1 MATEREFSDQFGDW
15 KRTCY
20 CGEPRVESVGAEMTL
35 AGWVHS
41 RRDHGGVIF
50 VDLRD
55 RSGLCQIVFN
65 PAIDAA
71 AHEKAGQIRSEDVIA
86 VRGTLEKRSPETI
99 NPDLATG
106 QVELVCREL
115 RLLNASQVPPFPI
128 EDETDP
134 GPKTPVVEGHLI
146 TTQGSSEDE
155 TDLGPKPPVIKGRRV
170 TTENMRLKYRY
181 LDLRRP
187 QSLAPILLRYRMTKL
202 IRDYLDGLGFI
213 DVETPVLT
221 KSTPEGARDYL
232 VPSRIYRGKFYA
244 LPQSP
249 QLFKQIL
256 MVGGLD
262 RYFQIVKCFRDED
275 LRADRQPEFTQL
287 DMEMSFVQPSDV
299 MQVVEGMICLLF
311 KELKSIELKWPFT
324 RLSYQ
329 EATNRFGSDKPD
341 MRFGLEIRDFTEAVR
356 NCQARVFTT
365 AIQKGGVV
373 KGIRIPKGGELSR
386 KDLDDMT
393 PFVATFG
400 AKGIAW
406 IKITGEG
413 WQSPIA
419 KFLSNTEQKEIERIA
434 EAQIGD
440 VVLFSADTPKIVHD
454 ALGNLRL
461 FLGEKLGLIPENE
474 YALVWVV
481 DFPLVEFDAAE
492 KRYVA
497 LHHPFTAPLDE
508 DLSLLESDPAKTR
521 SKAYDLA
528 LNGIEIGGGS
538 IRIHR
543 IELQKKVLA
552 LMGIGPKEAEA
563 KFGFFLEAL
572 SYGAPPHGGI
582 AFGIDRMAM
591 LLSGAK
597 SLRDVIAFPKSQ
609 RAVCM
614 LTDAPSAV
622 ESRQLRELG
631 IRLTGAEK
639 NGD

>member
-1 MATEREFSDQFGDW
+1 MATERVFNDQWGDW
-15 KRTCY
+15 KRSCY
-20 CGEPRVESVGAEMTL
+20 CGEPRAAAVGKEMTL
-35 AGWVHS
+35 VGWVHS

-55 RSGLCQIVFN
+55 RSGICQIVFRPEVD
-65 PAIDAA
+65 PAG
-71 AHEKAGQIRSEDVIA
+71 HEKAKQIRSEDVIA
-86 VRGTLEKRSPETI
+86 VRGTLAKRSPETI
-99 NPDLATG
+99 NEDLATG
-106 QVELVCREL
+106 EVELVCHEL
-115 RLLNASQVPPFPI
+115 RLLNASAVPPFII
-128 EDETDP
+128 EDETDA
-134 GPKTPVVEGHLI
+134 
-146 TTQGSSEDE
+146 SEN
-155 TDLGPKPPVIKGRRV
+155 T
-170 TTENMRLKYRY
+170 RLKYRY

-187 QSLAPILLRYRMTKL
+187 QSLSHLMLRYRMTKL

-232 VPSRIYRGKFYA
+232 VPSRIYHGKFYA

-287 DMEMSFVQPSDV
+287 DMEMSFVQREDV
-299 MQVVEGMICLLF
+299 MEVVEGMISLLF
-311 KELKSIELKWPFT
+311 KELKGIELKRPFT
-324 RLSYQ
+324 SLTYE
-329 EATNRFGSDKPD
+329 EAMNRFGSDKPD
-341 MRFGLEIRDFTEAVR
+341 MRFGLELRDFTDALR
-356 NCQARVFTT
+356 QCQARVFAA
-365 AIQKGGVV
+365 AIQNGGVV

-393 PFVATFG
+393 PYVATFG

-406 IKITGEG
+406 TKITAEG

-419 KFLSNTEQKEIERIA
+419 KFLSPAEQKAVEQIA
-434 EAQIGD
+434 GAEIGD
-440 VVLFSADTPKIVHD
+440 VVLFSADSAKIVHD

-461 FLGEKLGLIPENE
+461 YLGEKLALIPAKE

-481 DFPLVEFDAAE
+481 DFPLMAFDAEE

-508 DLSLLESDPAKTR
+508 DLRLLESEPAKSR

-538 IRIHR
+538 IRIHHV
-543 IELQKKVLA
+543 ELQKKILG
-552 LMGIGPKEAEA
+552 LMGIGAEEAEA

-572 SYGAPPHGGI
+572 SFGAPPHGGI
-582 AFGIDRMAM
+582 AFGIDRLAM

-614 LTDAPSAV
+614 LTDAPSSV
-622 ESRQLRELG
+622 ETRQLRELG
-631 IRLTGAEK
+631 IRVTGVEK
-639 NGD
+639 

>member
-1 MATEREFSDQFGDW
+1 MVTERVFTDQLGEW
-15 KRTCY
+15 KRSCF
-20 CGEPRVESVGAEMTL
+20 CGEPRATEVGKELTL
-35 AGWVHS
+35 FGWVRT

-55 RSGLCQIVFN
+55 RSGLCQVVFN
-65 PAIDAA
+65 PEVDAA
-71 AHEKAGQIRSEDVIA
+71 AHEKAKQIRSEDVIA
-86 VRGTLEKRSPETI
+86 VRGTLSKRSPETI

-106 QVELVCREL
+106 EVELTGKEL
-115 RLLNASQVPPFPI
+115 RLLNASQVPPFTV
-128 EDETDP
+128 EDET
-134 GPKTPVVEGHLI
+134 EAN
-146 TTQGSSEDE
+146 
-155 TDLGPKPPVIKGRRV
+155 
-170 TTENMRLKYRY
+170 ENTRLKYRY

-187 QSLAPILLRYRMTKL
+187 QSLRPLVLRYRMTKL

-232 VPSRIYRGKFYA
+232 VPSRIYPGKFYA

-287 DMEMSFVQPSDV
+287 DMEMSFVQPEDV
-299 MQVVEGMICLLF
+299 MEVVEGMIGLLF
-311 KELKSIELKWPFT
+311 KELKGIELQRPFAKLT
-324 RLSYQ
+324 YEEALS
-329 EATNRFGSDKPD
+329 RFGSDKPD
-341 MRFGLEIRDFTEAVR
+341 LRFGLELSDFTGALR
-356 NCQARVFTT
+356 NCQARVFSS

-373 KGIRIPKGGELSR
+373 KGIRVPNGGELSR
-386 KDLDDMT
+386 KDLDDLT

-406 IKITGEG
+406 TRLTDEG

-419 KFLSNTEQKEIERIA
+419 KFLSQPEQKEIERIA
-434 EAQIGD
+434 GAQIGD
-440 VVLFSADTPKIVHD
+440 VILFSADTTKIVHD

-461 FLGEKLGLIPENE
+461 HLGEKLALIPENE
-474 YALVWVV
+474 YALVWIIN
-481 DFPLVEFDAAE
+481 FPLMEFDVQE

-508 DLSLLESDPAKTR
+508 DLPMLDTEPVRVR

-528 LNGIEIGGGS
+528 MNGIEVGGGS
-538 IRIHR
+538 IRIHQV
-543 IELQKKVLA
+543 ELQKKILG
-552 LMGIGPKEAEA
+552 LMGISPEEAEA
-563 KFGFFLEAL
+563 KFGFFLDAL
-572 SYGAPPHGGI
+572 SFGAPPHGGI
-582 AFGIDRMAM
+582 AFGIDRLAM

-622 ESRQLRELG
+622 DPKQLRELG
-631 IRLTGAEK
+631 IKTNVTE
-639 NGD
+639 

>member
-1 MATEREFSDQFGDW
+1 
-15 KRTCY
+15 
-20 CGEPRVESVGAEMTL
+20 
-35 AGWVHS
+35 
-41 RRDHGGVIF
+41 
-50 VDLRD
+50 
-55 RSGLCQIVFN
+55 
-65 PAIDAA
+65 
-71 AHEKAGQIRSEDVIA
+71 
-86 VRGTLEKRSPETI
+86 
-99 NPDLATG
+99 
-106 QVELVCREL
+106 
-115 RLLNASQVPPFPI
+115 
-128 EDETDP
+128 
-134 GPKTPVVEGHLI
+134 
-146 TTQGSSEDE
+146 
-155 TDLGPKPPVIKGRRV
+155 
-170 TTENMRLKYRY
+170 
-181 LDLRRP
+181 
-187 QSLAPILLRYRMTKL
+187 MTKL

-232 VPSRIYRGKFYA
+232 VPSRIYHGKFYA

-287 DMEMSFVQPSDV
+287 DMEMSFVQPGDV

-311 KELKSIELKWPFT
+311 KELMGIELNWPFVKLT
-324 RLSYQ
+324 HQ
-329 EATNRFGSDKPD
+329 EAINRFGSDKPD
-341 MRFGLEIRDFTEAVR
+341 MRFGLEIRDFTEALR
-356 NCQARVFTT
+356 NCKAKVFST
-365 AIQKGGVV
+365 AVEKGGVV
-373 KGIRIPKGGELSR
+373 KGIRIAKGGELSR

-406 IKITGEG
+406 TRIADEG

-419 KFLSNTEQKEIERIA
+419 KFLSETEQKEVEKIA
-434 EAQIGD
+434 EAQVGD
-440 VVLFSADTPKIVHD
+440 VILFSADTTKIVHD

-461 FLGEKLGLIPENE
+461 YLGEKLNLISEKE

-481 DFPLVEFDAAE
+481 DFPLMEFDPAE

-508 DLSLLESDPAKTR
+508 DLPLLDGDPSKSR

-538 IRIHR
+538 IRIHQV
-543 IELQKKVLA
+543 ELQKKILS
-552 LMGIGPKEAEA
+552 LMGIGAEEAEA

-614 LTDAPSAV
+614 LTDAPSSV
-622 ESRQLRELG
+622 EPRQLRELG
-631 IRLTGAEK
+631 IRVTGADK
-639 NGD
+639 SSQ

>member
-1 MATEREFSDQFGDW
+1 MATERIFPDQLGDW
-15 KRTCY
+15 KRSCY
-20 CGEPRVESVGAEMTL
+20 CGEPRANAVGNELTL
-35 AGWVHS
+35 FGWVRS

-55 RSGLCQIVFN
+55 RSGICQIVFN
-65 PAIDAA
+65 PEVDAA
-71 AHEKAGQIRSEDVIA
+71 AHEKAKQLRSEDVIA
-86 VRGTLEKRSPETI
+86 VRGNLFKRSPETI

-106 QVELVCREL
+106 EVELMGKEL
-115 RLLNASQVPPFPI
+115 RLLNAAQVPPFTI
-128 EDETDP
+128 EDET
-134 GPKTPVVEGHLI
+134 EAN
-146 TTQGSSEDE
+146 
-155 TDLGPKPPVIKGRRV
+155 
-170 TTENMRLKYRY
+170 ENTRLKYRY

-187 QSLAPILLRYRMTKL
+187 QSLAPLVLRYRMTKL

-213 DVETPVLT
+213 EVETPVLT

-232 VPSRIYRGKFYA
+232 VPSRIYPGKFYA

-287 DMEMSFVQPSDV
+287 DLEMSFVQPEDV
-299 MQVVEGMICLLF
+299 MQVIEGMICILF
-311 KELKSIELKWPFT
+311 KELKGIELKRPFAKLT
-324 RLSYQ
+324 YE
-329 EATNRFGSDKPD
+329 EAMNRFGSDKPD
-341 MRFGLEIRDFTEAVR
+341 MRFGLELKDFTDALR
-356 NCQARVFTT
+356 NCQAKVFAT

-373 KGIRIPKGGELSR
+373 KGIRVPKGGELSR
-386 KDLDDMT
+386 KDLDDLT

-406 IKITGEG
+406 TKLTDEG

-419 KFLSNTEQKEIERIA
+419 KFLSETEQKEIESIA
-434 EAQIGD
+434 GAEVGD
-440 VVLFSADTPKIVHD
+440 AILFSADIAKIVYD

-461 FLGEKLGLIPENE
+461 YLAEKLGLIPENE

-481 DFPLVEFDAAE
+481 DFPLMEFDAEE

-497 LHHPFTAPLDE
+497 LHHPFTAPYDE
-508 DLSLLESDPAKTR
+508 DLPLLDTEPVKAR

-528 LNGIEIGGGS
+528 VNGIEAGGGS
-538 IRIHR
+538 IRIHQV
-543 IELQKKVLA
+543 ELQKKILG
-552 LMGIGPKEAEA
+552 LMGVSAEEAEA

-572 SYGAPPHGGI
+572 SFGAPPHGGI
-582 AFGIDRMAM
+582 AFGIDRLAM
-591 LLSGAK
+591 ILSGAK

-614 LTDAPSAV
+614 LTDAPSTV
-622 ESRQLRELG
+622 DPKQLRELG
-631 IRLTGAEK
+631 IKPT
-639 NGD
+639 

>member
-1 MATEREFSDQFGDW
+1 MATERVFNDPLGDW
-15 KRTCY
+15 KRSSY
-20 CGEPRVESVGAEMTL
+20 CGETRAASVGQNMIL

-55 RSGLCQIVFN
+55 RSGICQVVFR
-65 PAIDAA
+65 PEVDPVS
-71 AHEKAGQIRSEDVIA
+71 HEKAKQIRSEDVIA
-86 VRGTLEKRSPETI
+86 VKGTLAKRSPETI

-106 QVELVCREL
+106 EVELVCQDL
-115 RLLNASQVPPFPI
+115 RLLNASAVPPFLI
-128 EDETDP
+128 EDETDAN
-134 GPKTPVVEGHLI
+134 
-146 TTQGSSEDE
+146 
-155 TDLGPKPPVIKGRRV
+155 
-170 TTENMRLKYRY
+170 ENTRLKYRY

-187 QSLAPILLRYRMTKL
+187 QSLNPLLLRYRMTKL
-202 IRDYLDGLGFI
+202 IRDYLDGQGFI

-232 VPSRIYRGKFYA
+232 VPSRIYPGKFYA

-287 DMEMSFVQPSDV
+287 DMEMSFVQPEDV
-299 MQVVEGMICLLF
+299 MLVVEGMISLLF
-311 KELKSIELKWPFT
+311 KELKGIELQRPFA
-324 RLSYQ
+324 RLTY
-329 EATNRFGSDKPD
+329 EDAINRFGSDKPD
-341 MRFGLEIRDFTEAVR
+341 LRFGLEIKNFTEALR
-356 NCQARVFTT
+356 NCQAKVFTG

-373 KGIRIPKGGELSR
+373 KGICIPKGGEMSR

-406 IKITGEG
+406 TKITADG
-413 WQSPIA
+413 WQSPMA
-419 KFLSNTEQKEIERIA
+419 KFLSEAEQKEVERLA

-440 VVLFSADTPKIVHD
+440 VIVFSADTAKIVHD
-454 ALGNLRL
+454 ALANLRL
-461 FLGEKLGLIPENE
+461 YLGDKLNLIPERE
-474 YALVWVV
+474 FALVWVV
-481 DFPLVEFDAAE
+481 DFPLMEFDPEE

-497 LHHPFTAPLDE
+497 LHHPFTSPLDE
-508 DLSLLESDPAKTR
+508 DLLLLDSEPAKAR

-538 IRIHR
+538 IRIHQV
-543 IELQKKVLA
+543 ELQKKILA
-552 LMGIGPKEAEA
+552 LMGFGAEEADA

-572 SYGAPPHGGI
+572 SFGAPPHGGI
-582 AFGIDRMAM
+582 AFGIDRLAM

-614 LTDAPSAV
+614 LTDAPSPV
-622 ESRQLRELG
+622 DPRQ
-631 IRLTGAEK
+631 
-639 NGD
+639 

>member
-1 MATEREFSDQFGDW
+1 MIL
-15 KRTCY
+15 
-20 CGEPRVESVGAEMTL
+20 V
-35 AGWVHS
+35 GWVQT
-41 RRDHGGVIF
+41 RRDHGGLIF

-55 RSGLCQIVFN
+55 RTGLAQIVFN
-65 PAIDAA
+65 PDLDAA
-71 AHEKAGQIRSEDVIA
+71 AHEKAKQLRSEDVIA
-86 VRGTLEKRSPETI
+86 VRGVLAKRPPETL

-106 QVELVCREL
+106 EVELRGKEL
-115 RLLNASQVPPFPI
+115 RLLNASQVPPFTVQ
-128 EDETDP
+128 DET
-134 GPKTPVVEGHLI
+134 EAN
-146 TTQGSSEDE
+146 
-155 TDLGPKPPVIKGRRV
+155 
-170 TTENMRLKYRY
+170 ENTRLKYRY

-187 QSLAPILLRYRMTKL
+187 ESLRHLLLRYRMTKL
-202 IRDYLDGLGFI
+202 IRDYLDSLGFI

-249 QLFKQIL
+249 QLFKQVL

-287 DMEMSFVQPSDV
+287 DMEMSFIQREDV
-299 MQVVEGMICLLF
+299 IQVVEGMMSLLF
-311 KELKSIELKWPFT
+311 RELKGIELKSPFP
-324 RLSYQ
+324 RLTWE
-329 EATNRFGSDKPD
+329 EAMNRYGSDKPD
-341 MRFGLEIRDFTEAVR
+341 IRFGLELSDFTDALR
-356 NCQARVFTT
+356 DSQAKVFSS

-373 KGIRIPKGGELSR
+373 KGIRVPKGGELSR
-386 KDLDDMT
+386 KDLDDLT

-406 IKITGEG
+406 TRLTEEG

-419 KFLSNTEQKEIERIA
+419 KFLSESEQKEIEKIA
-434 EAQIGD
+434 SAEVGD
-440 VVLFSADTPKIVHD
+440 IILFSADTSKIVHD

-461 FLGEKLGLIPENE
+461 HLGQKLGLIPENE
-474 YALVWVV
+474 YALVWVL
-481 DFPLVEFDAAE
+481 DFPLMEFDPAE
-492 KRYVA
+492 KRFVA

-508 DLSLLESDPAKTR
+508 DLPMLDTEPAKAR

-528 LNGIEIGGGS
+528 LNGVEIGGGS
-538 IRIHR
+538 IRIHQV
-543 IELQKKVLA
+543 ELQKKILG
-552 LMGIGPKEAEA
+552 LMGIGPEEADA

-572 SYGAPPHGGI
+572 SFGAPPHGGI
-582 AFGIDRMAM
+582 AFGIDRLAM

-622 ESRQLRELG
+622 DPRQLRELG
-631 IRLTGAEK
+631 IRTTLTE
-639 NGD
+639 

>member
-1 MATEREFSDQFGDW
+1 MGTERVFSDQLGDW
-15 KRTCY
+15 QRTSY
-20 CGEPRVESVGAEMTL
+20 CGEPRASSVGSDMTL

-55 RSGLCQIVFN
+55 RSGICQVVFRPEVD
-65 PAIDAA
+65 PAS
-71 AHEKAGQIRSEDVIA
+71 HERAKQLRAEDVIA
-86 VRGTLEKRSPETI
+86 VRGTLAKRSPETV
-99 NPDLATG
+99 NPELATG
-106 QVELVCREL
+106 EVELVSQEL
-115 RLLNASQVPPFPI
+115 RLLNASAVPPFPI
-128 EDETDP
+128 EDETDAN
-134 GPKTPVVEGHLI
+134 
-146 TTQGSSEDE
+146 
-155 TDLGPKPPVIKGRRV
+155 
-170 TTENMRLKYRY
+170 ENTRLKYRY

-187 QSLAPILLRYRMTKL
+187 QSLGHLLLRYRMTKL
-202 IRDYLDGLGFI
+202 IRDYLDGRGFI
-213 DVETPVLT
+213 EVETPVLT

-232 VPSRIYRGKFYA
+232 VPSRIYHGKFYA

-287 DMEMSFVQPSDV
+287 DMELSFVQPEDV
-299 MQVVEGMICLLF
+299 MRVVEGMIALLF
-311 KELKSIELKWPFT
+311 EELKGLDLKRPFQ
-324 RLSYQ
+324 RLTYE
-329 EATNRFGSDKPD
+329 EAMNRFGSDKPD
-341 MRFGLEIRDFTEAVR
+341 MRFGLEIRDLTPVLRSSQFK
-356 NCQARVFTT
+356 VFAG

-373 KGIRIPKGGELSR
+373 KGIRVPQGGEMSR

-393 PFVATFG
+393 PFAATFG

-406 IKITGEG
+406 TKITAEG

-419 KFLSNTEQKEIERIA
+419 KFLSAEEQKAIEQIA
-434 EAQIGD
+434 EGRVGD
-440 VVLFSADTPKIVHD
+440 VILFSADTAKTVHD

-461 FLGEKLGLIPENE
+461 HLGEKLGLIPENS
-474 YALVWVV
+474 YAPVWVV
-481 DFPLVEFDAAE
+481 EFPLMEFDPQE

-508 DLSLLESDPAKTR
+508 DLPLLESEPVKAR

-528 LNGIEIGGGS
+528 LNGMEIGGGS
-538 IRIHR
+538 IRIHQV
-543 IELQKKVLA
+543 ELQKKILG
-552 LMGIGPKEAEA
+552 LMGIGAEEAQA
-563 KFGFFLEAL
+563 KFGFLLEAL
-572 SYGAPPHGGI
+572 SFGAPPHGGI
-582 AFGIDRMAM
+582 AFGIDRLAM

-614 LTDAPSAV
+614 LTDAPSTV
-622 ESRQLRELG
+622 DSRQLRELG
-631 IRLTGAEK
+631 IRTSVSER
-639 NGD
+639 

>member
-1 MATEREFSDQFGDW
+1 MATERIFADSLGDW
-15 KRTCY
+15 KRSCY
-20 CGEPRVESVGAEMTL
+20 CSEPRAESVGNELTL
-35 AGWVHS
+35 FGWVRT

-55 RSGLCQIVFN
+55 RSGICQIVFN
-65 PAIDAA
+65 PEVDAA
-71 AHEKAGQIRSEDVIA
+71 AHEKAKQLRSEDVIA
-86 VRGTLEKRSPETI
+86 VRGVLSKRSPETI

-106 QVELVCREL
+106 DVELTGKEL
-115 RLLNASQVPPFPI
+115 RLLNASQVPPFTVD
-128 EDETDP
+128 DET
-134 GPKTPVVEGHLI
+134 EAN
-146 TTQGSSEDE
+146 
-155 TDLGPKPPVIKGRRV
+155 
-170 TTENMRLKYRY
+170 ENTRLKYRY

-187 QSLAPILLRYRMTKL
+187 QSLAPLVLRYRMTKL
-202 IRDYLDGLGFI
+202 IRDYLDSLGFV

-232 VPSRIYRGKFYA
+232 VPSRIYPGKFYA

-287 DMEMSFVQPSDV
+287 DLEMSFVEPEDV
-299 MQVVEGMICLLF
+299 MEVIEGMICLLF
-311 KELKSIELKWPFT
+311 KELKGIELQRPFAKLT
-324 RLSYQ
+324 YE
-329 EATNRFGSDKPD
+329 EAMNRFGSDKPD
-341 MRFGLEIRDFTEAVR
+341 MRFGLELKDFTDVLRA
-356 NCQARVFTT
+356 CQMKVFSA

-373 KGIRIPKGGELSR
+373 KGLRVSKGEALSR

-393 PFVATFG
+393 PFAATFG

-406 IKITGEG
+406 TRVTDGG

-419 KFLSNTEQKEIERIA
+419 KFLSDTERKEIERIA
-434 EAQIGD
+434 GAENGD
-440 VVLFSADTPKIVHD
+440 VILFSADSARIVHD
-454 ALGNLRL
+454 ALGSLRL
-461 FLGEKLGLIPENE
+461 HLGEKLGLIPENE
-474 YALVWVV
+474 YALVWVYH
-481 DFPLVEFDAAE
+481 FPLMDFDPDE
-492 KRYVA
+492 KRFVA
-497 LHHPFTAPLDE
+497 LHHPFTAPVEE
-508 DLSLLESDPAKTR
+508 DLALLESAPVQVR

-528 LNGIEIGGGS
+528 VNGVEAGGGS
-538 IRIHR
+538 VRIHQV
-543 IELQKKVLA
+543 ELQRKILG
-552 LMGIGPKEAEA
+552 LMGIGPEEAAA

-572 SYGAPPHGGI
+572 SFGAPPHGGI
-582 AFGIDRMAM
+582 AFGIDRLAM

-622 ESRQLRELG
+622 DPKQLRELG
-631 IRLTGAEK
+631 IKTIGNEGA
-639 NGD
+639 G

>member
-1 MATEREFSDQFGDW
+1 MATERVFSDQWGDW
-15 KRTCY
+15 KRSCY
-20 CGEPRVESVGAEMTL
+20 CGEPRAAAVGKEMTL
-35 AGWVHS
+35 VGWVHS

-55 RSGLCQIVFN
+55 RSGICQIVFRPEVD
-65 PAIDAA
+65 PAG
-71 AHEKAGQIRSEDVIA
+71 HEKAKQIRSEDVIA
-86 VRGTLEKRSPETI
+86 VRGTLAKRSAETI
-99 NPDLATG
+99 NEDLATG
-106 QVELVCREL
+106 EVELVCHEL
-115 RLLNASQVPPFPI
+115 RLLNASAVPPFII
-128 EDETDP
+128 EDETDA
-134 GPKTPVVEGHLI
+134 
-146 TTQGSSEDE
+146 SEN
-155 TDLGPKPPVIKGRRV
+155 T
-170 TTENMRLKYRY
+170 RLKYRY

-187 QSLAPILLRYRMTKL
+187 QSLSHLMLRYRMTKL

-232 VPSRIYRGKFYA
+232 VPSRIYHGKFYA

-287 DMEMSFVQPSDV
+287 DMEMSFVQREDV
-299 MQVVEGMICLLF
+299 MQVVEGMISLLF
-311 KELKSIELKWPFT
+311 KELKGIELKRPFT
-324 RLSYQ
+324 SLTYE
-329 EATNRFGSDKPD
+329 EAMNRFGSDKPD
-341 MRFGLEIRDFTEAVR
+341 MRFGLELRDFTDALR
-356 NCQARVFTT
+356 QCQARVFAA
-365 AIQKGGVV
+365 AIQNGGVV

-393 PFVATFG
+393 PYVATFG

-406 IKITGEG
+406 TKITAEG

-419 KFLSNTEQKEIERIA
+419 KFLSAAEQKAVEQIA
-434 EAQIGD
+434 GAEIGD
-440 VVLFSADTPKIVHD
+440 VVLFSADSAKIVHD

-461 FLGEKLGLIPENE
+461 YLGEKLGLIPAKE

-481 DFPLVEFDAAE
+481 DFPLMAFDAEE

-508 DLSLLESDPAKTR
+508 DLPLLESEPAKSR

-538 IRIHR
+538 IRIHHV
-543 IELQKKVLA
+543 ELQKKILG
-552 LMGIGPKEAEA
+552 LMGIGAEEAEA

-572 SYGAPPHGGI
+572 SFGAPPHGGI
-582 AFGIDRMAM
+582 AFGIDRLAM

-614 LTDAPSAV
+614 LTDAPSSV
-622 ESRQLRELG
+622 EIRQLRELG
-631 IRLTGAEK
+631 IRVTGVEK
-639 NGD
+639 

>member
-1 MATEREFSDQFGDW
+1 MTTERIFADPLGDW
-15 KRTCY
+15 KRSCY
-20 CGEPRVESVGAEMTL
+20 CGEPRANAVGKELTL
-35 AGWVHS
+35 FGWVRT

-55 RSGLCQIVFN
+55 RSGICQIVFN
-65 PAIDAA
+65 PEGDAT
-71 AHEKAGQIRSEDVIA
+71 AHEKAKQLRSEDVIA
-86 VRGTLEKRSPETI
+86 VRGTLARRSPETI

-106 QVELVCREL
+106 EVELMGKEL
-115 RLLNASQVPPFPI
+115 RLLNASQVPPFVI
-128 EDETDP
+128 EDET
-134 GPKTPVVEGHLI
+134 EAN
-146 TTQGSSEDE
+146 
-155 TDLGPKPPVIKGRRV
+155 
-170 TTENMRLKYRY
+170 ENTRLKYRY

-187 QSLAPILLRYRMTKL
+187 QSAAHLVLRYRMTKL

-232 VPSRIYRGKFYA
+232 VPSRIYPGKFYA

-256 MVGGLD
+256 MVAGLD

-287 DMEMSFVQPSDV
+287 DLEMSFVQPEAV
-299 MQVVEGMICLLF
+299 MQVIEGMMVPLF
-311 KELKSIELKWPFT
+311 KELKGIEIKRPFAKLT
-324 RLSYQ
+324 YEDAL
-329 EATNRFGSDKPD
+329 NRFGTDKPD
-341 MRFGLEIRDFTEAVR
+341 MRFGLELKDFTAALR
-356 NCQARVFTT
+356 HCQARVFAT

-373 KGIRIPKGGELSR
+373 KGIRVPKGGELSR

-406 IKITGEG
+406 TKITDEG

-419 KFLSNTEQKEIERIA
+419 KFLSEEEQKQIETIA
-434 EAQIGD
+434 GAEVGD
-440 VVLFSADTPKIVHD
+440 VILFSADSAKIVHD
-454 ALGNLRL
+454 ALANLRL
-461 FLGEKLGLIPENE
+461 YLGEKLHLIPEND

-481 DFPLVEFDAAE
+481 DFPLMDFDPEE

-497 LHHPFTAPLDE
+497 LHHPFTAPHDDDLPLLDTE
-508 DLSLLESDPAKTR
+508 PAKAR

-528 LNGIEIGGGS
+528 INGIEAGGGS
-538 IRIHR
+538 IRIHQL
-543 IELQKKVLA
+543 ELQKKILA
-552 LMGIGPKEAEA
+552 LMGVGATEAEA
-563 KFGFFLEAL
+563 KFGFFLDAL
-572 SYGAPPHGGI
+572 SFGAPPHGGI
-582 AFGIDRMAM
+582 AFGIDRLAM
-591 LLSGAK
+591 LFSGAK

-614 LTDAPSAV
+614 LTDAPSTVDA
-622 ESRQLRELG
+622 RQLRELG
-631 IRLTGAEK
+631 IRNTG
-639 NGD
+639 

>member
-1 MATEREFSDQFGDW
+1 MAERVFNDQLGDW
-15 KRTCY
+15 KRSCY
-20 CGEPRVESVGAEMTL
+20 CAEPRIELVGKEMTL
-35 AGWVHS
+35 VGWVHS
-41 RRDHGGVIF
+41 RRDHGGLIF

-55 RSGLCQIVFN
+55 RTGICQVVFR
-65 PAIDAA
+65 PEVDPTG
-71 AHEKAGQIRSEDVIA
+71 HEKAKQIRSEDVIA
-86 VRGTLEKRSPETI
+86 VRGALAKRSSETI
-99 NPDLATG
+99 NAELTTG
-106 QVELVCREL
+106 EVELVCSEL

-128 EDETDP
+128 EDETDAN
-134 GPKTPVVEGHLI
+134 
-146 TTQGSSEDE
+146 
-155 TDLGPKPPVIKGRRV
+155 
-170 TTENMRLKYRY
+170 ENTRLKYRY

-187 QSLAPILLRYRMTKL
+187 QALRPILLRHRMTKL

-232 VPSRIYRGKFYA
+232 VPSRIYHGKFYA

-287 DMEMSFVQPSDV
+287 DMEMSFVQPDDV

-311 KELKSIELKWPFT
+311 KELKGIELKWPFT
-324 RLSYQ
+324 KLSYH
-329 EATNRFGSDKPD
+329 EAMNRFGSDKPD
-341 MRFGLEIRDFTEAVR
+341 MRFGLEIRDFTDALR
-356 NCQARVFTT
+356 DCQAKVFTA

-373 KGIRIPKGGELSR
+373 KGIRLPKGAEMSR

-393 PFVATFG
+393 PFVSTFG

-406 IKITGEG
+406 TKITDEG

-419 KFLSNTEQKEIERIA
+419 KFLSPAEQKEIEKIA
-434 EAQIGD
+434 EAQVGD
-440 VVLFSADTPKIVHD
+440 VILFSADSAKVVHD

-461 FLGEKLGLIPENE
+461 HLGEKLGLIPENE
-474 YALVWVV
+474 FALVWIV
-481 DFPLVEFDAAE
+481 DFPLMEFDAAE

-508 DLSLLESDPAKTR
+508 DLALLDSEPATMR

-528 LNGIEIGGGS
+528 LNGVEIGGGS
-538 IRIHR
+538 IRIHQV
-543 IELQKKVLA
+543 ELQKKILG
-552 LMGIGPKEAEA
+552 LMGIGPEEAEA

-572 SYGAPPHGGI
+572 SFGAPPHGGI

-622 ESRQLRELG
+622 EARQLRELG
-631 IRLTGAEK
+631 IRVSGAGK
-639 NGD
+639 

>member
-1 MATEREFSDQFGDW
+1 MAERVFNDPLGEW
-15 KRTCY
+15 KRSCY
-20 CGEPRVESVGAEMTL
+20 CGEPRAQRVGEEMTL

-50 VDLRD
+50 IDLRD
-55 RSGLCQIVFN
+55 RTGLCQVVFR
-65 PAIDAA
+65 PEVAPS
-71 AHEKAGQIRSEDVIA
+71 AHEKAKQIRSEDVIA
-86 VRGTLEKRSPETI
+86 VRGVLEKRSPETI
-99 NPDLATG
+99 NPELATG
-106 QVELVCREL
+106 EVELVCREL
-115 RLLNASQVPPFPI
+115 RLLNASAVPPFPI
-128 EDETDP
+128 EDDTDAA
-134 GPKTPVVEGHLI
+134 
-146 TTQGSSEDE
+146 
-155 TDLGPKPPVIKGRRV
+155 
-170 TTENMRLKYRY
+170 ENTRLKYRY

-187 QSLAPILLRYRMTKL
+187 QSLSPLLLRYRMTKL

-232 VPSRIYRGKFYA
+232 VPSRIYHGKFYA

-287 DMEMSFVQPSDV
+287 DMEMSFVQPVDV
-299 MQVVEGMICLLF
+299 IQVVEGMMVLLF
-311 KELKSIELKWPFT
+311 KELKGVELKRPFKKLT
-324 RLSYQ
+324 YA
-329 EATNRFGSDKPD
+329 EAINRFGSDKPD
-341 MRFGLEIRDFTEAVR
+341 MRFGLEIKDFTDALR
-356 NCQARVFTT
+356 NSQARVFAS
-365 AIQKGGVV
+365 AIKAGGVV
-373 KGIRIPKGGELSR
+373 KGIRIPKGAELSR

-393 PFVATFG
+393 PYVATFG

-406 IKITGEG
+406 TKLTEEG

-419 KFLSNTEQKEIERIA
+419 KFLSDTEQKDIERSAGA
-434 EAQIGD
+434 EIGD
-440 VVLFSADTPKIVHD
+440 VVLFSADQAKVVHD

-461 FLGEKLGLIPENE
+461 HLGEKLGLIPQSE

-481 DFPLVEFDAAE
+481 DFPLMEFDAEE

-508 DLSLLESDPAKTR
+508 DLSLLESEPAKSR

-538 IRIHR
+538 IRIHHV
-543 IELQKKVLA
+543 ELQKKILA
-552 LMGIGPKEAEA
+552 LMGIGAEEAQA
-563 KFGFFLEAL
+563 KFGFLLEAL

-591 LLSGAK
+591 LLSGAN

-614 LTDAPSAV
+614 LTDAPSTV

-631 IRLTGAEK
+631 IRLSGGEK
-639 NGD
+639 

>member
-1 MATEREFSDQFGDW
+1 MAVERVFSDPLGEW
-15 KRTCY
+15 KRSCY
-20 CGEPRVESVGAEMTL
+20 CGAPRAEAVGQELIL
-35 AGWVHS
+35 AGWVQS
-41 RRDHGGVIF
+41 RRDHGGLIF
-50 VDLRD
+50 VDVRD
-55 RSGLCQIVFN
+55 RSGITQVVFN
-65 PAIDAA
+65 PEVDAA
-71 AHEKAGQIRSEDVIA
+71 AHEKAKQLRSEDVIA
-86 VRGTLEKRSPETI
+86 VRGTLAKRPLETL

-106 QVELVCREL
+106 EVELRGKEL
-115 RLLNASQVPPFPI
+115 KLLNASQVPPFNI
-128 EDETDP
+128 EDET
-134 GPKTPVVEGHLI
+134 EAN
-146 TTQGSSEDE
+146 
-155 TDLGPKPPVIKGRRV
+155 
-170 TTENMRLKYRY
+170 ENTRLKYRY

-187 QSLAPILLRYRMTKL
+187 QSLGHLLLRYRMTKL

-287 DMEMSFVQPSDV
+287 DMEMSFVQREDV
-299 MQVVEGMICLLF
+299 MQVVEGMISVLF
-311 KELKSIELKWPFT
+311 KELKGIELKCPFP
-324 RLSYQ
+324 RLTWNQAMSRY
-329 EATNRFGSDKPD
+329 GSDKPD
-341 MRFGLEIRDFTEAVR
+341 IRFGLELTDFTNALR
-356 NCQARVFTT
+356 SSQAKVFSA

-373 KGIRIPKGGELSR
+373 KGICIPKGGELSR
-386 KDLDDMT
+386 KDLDDLT

-406 IKITGEG
+406 TKLTEEG
-413 WQSPIA
+413 WQSPLA
-419 KFLSNTEQKEIERIA
+419 KFLSEAERKEIETIA
-434 EAQIGD
+434 GTQVGD
-440 VVLFSADTPKIVHD
+440 IILFSADTAKIVHD

-461 FLGEKLGLIPENE
+461 HLGEKLRLIPDKE

-481 DFPLVEFDAAE
+481 DFPLMEFDPEE
-492 KRYVA
+492 KHYVA
-497 LHHPFTAPLDE
+497 LHHPFTSPLDE
-508 DLSLLESDPAKTR
+508 DLPLLGSKPLEVR

-528 LNGIEIGGGS
+528 LNGVEIGGGS
-538 IRIHR
+538 IRIHQV
-543 IELQKKVLA
+543 ELQKKILG
-552 LMGIGPKEAEA
+552 LMGIDPEEAEA

-572 SYGAPPHGGI
+572 GFGAPPHGGI

-622 ESRQLRELG
+622 DLKQLRELG
-631 IRLTGAEK
+631 IRTTTA
-639 NGD
+639 D

>member
-1 MATEREFSDQFGDW
+1 MAAERVFGDQLGDW
-15 KRTCY
+15 KRSAY
-20 CGEPRVESVGAEMTL
+20 CGEPRATAVGNEMTL

-55 RSGLCQIVFN
+55 RSGICQVVFN
-65 PAIDAA
+65 PEIDATS
-71 AHEKAGQIRSEDVIA
+71 HDKAKQIRSEDVIA
-86 VRGTLEKRSPETI
+86 VRGVLSKRSPETI
-99 NPDLATG
+99 NPELGTG
-106 QVELVCREL
+106 EVELVCKEL
-115 RLLNASQVPPFPI
+115 RLLNASAVPPFPI
-128 EDETDP
+128 EDETDAN
-134 GPKTPVVEGHLI
+134 
-146 TTQGSSEDE
+146 
-155 TDLGPKPPVIKGRRV
+155 
-170 TTENMRLKYRY
+170 ENTRLKYRY

-187 QSLAPILLRYRMTKL
+187 QSLAPLLLRYRMTKL
-202 IRDYLDGLGFI
+202 IRDYLDGLGFV

-232 VPSRIYRGKFYA
+232 VPSRIYPGKFYA

-287 DMEMSFVQPSDV
+287 DMELSFVERDDV
-299 MQVVEGMICLLF
+299 MQVVEGMIVLLF
-311 KELKSIELKWPFT
+311 KKLKSIELKRPFQ
-324 RLSYQ
+324 RLTYT
-329 EATNRFGSDKPD
+329 EAMNRFGSDKPD
-341 MRFGLEIRDFTEAVR
+341 MRFGLEIRDFTETLR
-356 NCQARVFTT
+356 NSQFKVFAS

-373 KGIRIPKGGELSR
+373 KGIRIPKGGDMSR

-406 IKITGEG
+406 TKITAEG

-419 KFLSNTEQKEIERIA
+419 KFLSDAEQKAIEQIA
-434 EAQIGD
+434 EAQVGD
-440 VVLFSADTPKIVHD
+440 VIVFSADGAKVVYD

-461 FLGEKLGLIPENE
+461 HLGEKLELIPEDE

-481 DFPLVEFDAAE
+481 DFPLMEFDSQE

-497 LHHPFTAPLDE
+497 LHHPFTSPLDE
-508 DLSLLESDPAKTR
+508 DLPLLDSDPAKAL

-528 LNGIEIGGGS
+528 LNGMEIGGGS

-543 IELQKKVLA
+543 VELQKKILG
-552 LMGIGPKEAEA
+552 LMGIDAVEAEA
-563 KFGFFLEAL
+563 KFGFLLEAL
-572 SYGAPPHGGI
+572 SFGAPPHGGI
-582 AFGIDRMAM
+582 AFGIDRLAM

-614 LTDAPSAV
+614 LTEAPSEV
-622 ESRQLRELG
+622 EPRQLRELG
-631 IRLTGAEK
+631 IRQTGAHK
-639 NGD
+639 

>member
-1 MATEREFSDQFGDW
+1 MATERVFSDQWGDW
-15 KRTCY
+15 KRSCY
-20 CGEPRVESVGAEMTL
+20 CGEPRAAAVGKEMTL
-35 AGWVHS
+35 VGWVHS

-55 RSGLCQIVFN
+55 RSGICQIVFRPEVD
-65 PAIDAA
+65 PAG
-71 AHEKAGQIRSEDVIA
+71 HEKAKQIRSEDVIA
-86 VRGTLEKRSPETI
+86 VRGTLAKRSPETI
-99 NPDLATG
+99 NEDLATG
-106 QVELVCREL
+106 EVELVCHEL
-115 RLLNASQVPPFPI
+115 RLLNASAVPPFII
-128 EDETDP
+128 EDETDA
-134 GPKTPVVEGHLI
+134 
-146 TTQGSSEDE
+146 SEN
-155 TDLGPKPPVIKGRRV
+155 T
-170 TTENMRLKYRY
+170 RLKYRY

-187 QSLAPILLRYRMTKL
+187 QSLSHLMLRYRMTKL

-232 VPSRIYRGKFYA
+232 VPSRIYHGKFYA

-287 DMEMSFVQPSDV
+287 DMEMSFVQREDV
-299 MQVVEGMICLLF
+299 MQVVEGMISLLF
-311 KELKSIELKWPFT
+311 KELKGIELKRPFT
-324 RLSYQ
+324 SLTYE
-329 EATNRFGSDKPD
+329 EAMNRFGSDKPD
-341 MRFGLEIRDFTEAVR
+341 MRFGLELRDFTDALR
-356 NCQARVFTT
+356 QCQARVFAA
-365 AIQKGGVV
+365 AIQNGGVV

-393 PFVATFG
+393 PYVATFG

-406 IKITGEG
+406 TKITAEG

-419 KFLSNTEQKEIERIA
+419 KFLSPAEQKAVEQIA
-434 EAQIGD
+434 GAEIGD
-440 VVLFSADTPKIVHD
+440 VVLFSADSAKIVHD

-461 FLGEKLGLIPENE
+461 YLGEKLALIPAKE

-481 DFPLVEFDAAE
+481 DFPLMAFDAEE

-508 DLSLLESDPAKTR
+508 DLPLLESEPAKSR

-538 IRIHR
+538 IRIHHV
-543 IELQKKVLA
+543 ELQKKILG
-552 LMGIGPKEAEA
+552 LMGIGAEEAEA

-572 SYGAPPHGGI
+572 SFGAPPHGGI
-582 AFGIDRMAM
+582 AFGIDRLAM

-614 LTDAPSAV
+614 LTEAPSSV
-622 ESRQLRELG
+622 ETRQLRELG
-631 IRLTGAEK
+631 IRVTGVEK
-639 NGD
+639 

>member
-1 MATEREFSDQFGDW
+1 MATERIFGDQLGDW
-15 KRTCY
+15 RRSAY
-20 CGEPRVESVGAEMTL
+20 CGEPRATAVGNEMTL

-55 RSGLCQIVFN
+55 RSGICQVVFN
-65 PAIDAA
+65 PEIDATS
-71 AHEKAGQIRSEDVIA
+71 HDKAKQIRSEDVIA
-86 VRGTLEKRSPETI
+86 VRGVLSKRSPETI
-99 NPDLATG
+99 NPELGTG
-106 QVELVCREL
+106 EVELVCKEL
-115 RLLNASQVPPFPI
+115 RLLNASAVPPFPI
-128 EDETDP
+128 EDETDAN
-134 GPKTPVVEGHLI
+134 
-146 TTQGSSEDE
+146 
-155 TDLGPKPPVIKGRRV
+155 
-170 TTENMRLKYRY
+170 ENTRLKYRY

-187 QSLAPILLRYRMTKL
+187 QSLAPLLLRYRMTKL
-202 IRDYLDGLGFI
+202 IRDYLDGLGFV

-232 VPSRIYRGKFYA
+232 VPSRIYPGKFYA

-287 DMEMSFVQPSDV
+287 DMELSFVERDDV
-299 MQVVEGMICLLF
+299 MQVVEGMIVLLF
-311 KELKSIELKWPFT
+311 KKLKSIELKRPFQ
-324 RLSYQ
+324 RLTYT
-329 EATNRFGSDKPD
+329 EAMNRFGSDKPD
-341 MRFGLEIRDFTEAVR
+341 MRFGLEIRDFTETLR
-356 NCQARVFTT
+356 NSQFKVFAS

-373 KGIRIPKGGELSR
+373 KGIRIPKGGDMSR

-406 IKITGEG
+406 TKITAEG

-419 KFLSNTEQKEIERIA
+419 KFLSDAEQKAIEQIA
-434 EAQIGD
+434 EAQVGD
-440 VVLFSADTPKIVHD
+440 VIVFSADSAKVVYD

-461 FLGEKLGLIPENE
+461 HLGEKLELIPEDE

-481 DFPLVEFDAAE
+481 DFPLMEFDSQE

-508 DLSLLESDPAKTR
+508 DLPLLDSDPAKAL

-528 LNGIEIGGGS
+528 LNGMEIGGGS

-543 IELQKKVLA
+543 VELQKKILG
-552 LMGIGPKEAEA
+552 LMGIDAVEAEA
-563 KFGFFLEAL
+563 KFGFLLEAL
-572 SYGAPPHGGI
+572 SFGAPPHGGI
-582 AFGIDRMAM
+582 AFGIDRLAM

-614 LTDAPSAV
+614 LTEAPSEV
-622 ESRQLRELG
+622 EPRQLRELG
-631 IRLTGAEK
+631 IRQTGAHK
-639 NGD
+639 

>member
-1 MATEREFSDQFGDW
+1 MAERVFNDQLGDW
-15 KRTCY
+15 KRSCY
-20 CGEPRVESVGAEMTL
+20 CGEPRSASVDQELTL

-55 RSGLCQIVFN
+55 RSGICQIVFN
-65 PAIDAA
+65 PDGDAA
-71 AHEKAGQIRSEDVIA
+71 SHEKAKQLRSEDVIA
-86 VRGTLEKRSPETI
+86 VRGVLAKRSPETI
-99 NPDLATG
+99 NPDLPTG
-106 QVELVCREL
+106 EVELKSRGL
-115 RLLNASQVPPFPI
+115 RLLNASQVPPFI
-128 EDETDP
+128 IDDETDAN
-134 GPKTPVVEGHLI
+134 
-146 TTQGSSEDE
+146 
-155 TDLGPKPPVIKGRRV
+155 
-170 TTENMRLKYRY
+170 ENTRLKYRY

-187 QSLAPILLRYRMTKL
+187 HSLAPLLLRYRMTKL

-232 VPSRIYRGKFYA
+232 VPSRIYHGKFYA

-287 DMEMSFVQPSDV
+287 DMEMSFVQPEDV
-299 MQVVEGMICLLF
+299 MAVVEGMIALLF
-311 KELKSIELKWPFT
+311 KDLKGLDLQRPFLKLT
-324 RLSYQ
+324 YEQ
-329 EATNRFGSDKPD
+329 AMNRFGSDKPD
-341 MRFGLEIRDFTEAVR
+341 IRFGLELCDFTDALR
-356 NCQARVFTT
+356 NSQAKVFTA

-373 KGIRIPKGGELSR
+373 KGLRIPNGGAMSR

-400 AKGIAW
+400 ARGVAW
-406 IKITGEG
+406 TKITAEG

-419 KFLSNTEQKEIERIA
+419 KFLSAAEQNEVERVSQ
-434 EAQIGD
+434 AQVGD
-440 VVLFSADTPKIVHD
+440 VVLFSADSAKIVHD
-454 ALGNLRL
+454 SLGNLRL
-461 FLGEKLGLIPENE
+461 HLGEKLGLIPEKD

-481 DFPLVEFDAAE
+481 DFPLMEFDAEE

-508 DLSLLESDPAKTR
+508 DLHLLDSDPAKSR

-528 LNGIEIGGGS
+528 LNGMEVGGGS
-538 IRIHR
+538 IRIHQV
-543 IELQKKVLA
+543 ELQKKILG
-552 LMGIGPKEAEA
+552 LMGIDAEEAQA
-563 KFGFFLEAL
+563 KFGFLLEAL
-572 SYGAPPHGGI
+572 SFGAPPHGGI
-582 AFGIDRMAM
+582 AFGIDRLAM

-614 LTDAPSAV
+614 LTEAPSEVAP
-622 ESRQLRELG
+622 RQLRELG
-631 IRLTGAEK
+631 IRVSGTEK
-639 NGD
+639 

>member
-1 MATEREFSDQFGDW
+1 MAERVFNDPLGDW
-15 KRTCY
+15 KRSCY
-20 CGEPRVESVGAEMTL
+20 CGDPRATEVGRELTL
-35 AGWVHS
+35 VGWVHS

-55 RSGLCQIVFN
+55 RSGVCQIVFN
-65 PAIDAA
+65 PDGDAA
-71 AHEKAGQIRSEDVIA
+71 SHEKAKQIRSEDVIA
-86 VRGTLEKRSPETI
+86 VRGVLAKRSVETI
-99 NPDLATG
+99 NPDLPTG
-106 QVELVCREL
+106 EIELKSRGL
-115 RLLNASQVPPFPI
+115 RLLNASQVPPFI
-128 EDETDP
+128 VEDETDAN
-134 GPKTPVVEGHLI
+134 
-146 TTQGSSEDE
+146 
-155 TDLGPKPPVIKGRRV
+155 
-170 TTENMRLKYRY
+170 ENTRLKYRY

-187 QSLAPILLRYRMTKL
+187 QSMAPLLLRYRMTKL

-232 VPSRIYRGKFYA
+232 VPSRIYPGKFYA

-287 DMEMSFVQPSDV
+287 DMELSFVQPEDV
-299 MQVVEGMICLLF
+299 MAVVEGMIALLF
-311 KELKSIELKWPFT
+311 KELKNLELTRPFLKLT
-324 RLSYQ
+324 YE
-329 EATNRFGSDKPD
+329 EAMNRFGSDKPD
-341 MRFGLEIRDFTEAVR
+341 IRFGLELCDFTDALG
-356 NCQARVFTT
+356 NCQAKVFTS

-373 KGIRIPKGGELSR
+373 KGIRIPNGGAMSR

-400 AKGIAW
+400 AKGMAW
-406 IKITGEG
+406 TKITTEG

-419 KFLSNTEQKEIERIA
+419 KFLSVAEQKEVERISQ
-434 EAQIGD
+434 AQVGD
-440 VVLFSADTPKIVHD
+440 VVLFSADSPKVVHD
-454 ALGNLRL
+454 SLGNLRL
-461 FLGEKLGLIPENE
+461 HLGAKLGLIPENE

-481 DFPLVEFDAAE
+481 DFPLMEFDADE

-497 LHHPFTAPLDE
+497 LHHPFTSPLDE
-508 DLSLLESDPAKTR
+508 DLHLLDSEPAKAR

-528 LNGIEIGGGS
+528 LNGMEVGGGS
-538 IRIHR
+538 IRIHQV
-543 IELQKKVLA
+543 ELQRKILG
-552 LMGIGPKEAEA
+552 LMGIDDAEAQA
-563 KFGFFLEAL
+563 KFGFLLEAL
-572 SYGAPPHGGI
+572 SFGAPPHGGI
-582 AFGIDRMAM
+582 AFGIDRLAM

-614 LTDAPSAV
+614 LTEAPSEV
-622 ESRQLRELG
+622 SDRQLRELG
-631 IRLTGAEK
+631 IEVKKTIRPG
-639 NGD
+639 

>member
-1 MATEREFSDQFGDW
+1 MATERVFNDQWGDW
-15 KRTCY
+15 KRSCY
-20 CGEPRVESVGAEMTL
+20 CGEPRAAAVGKEMTL
-35 AGWVHS
+35 VGWVHS

-55 RSGLCQIVFN
+55 RSGICQIVFRPEVD
-65 PAIDAA
+65 PAG
-71 AHEKAGQIRSEDVIA
+71 HEKAKQIRSEDVIA
-86 VRGTLEKRSPETI
+86 VRGTLAKRSPETI
-99 NPDLATG
+99 NADLATG
-106 QVELVCREL
+106 EVELVCHEL
-115 RLLNASQVPPFPI
+115 RLLNASAVPPFII
-128 EDETDP
+128 EDETDA
-134 GPKTPVVEGHLI
+134 
-146 TTQGSSEDE
+146 SEN
-155 TDLGPKPPVIKGRRV
+155 T
-170 TTENMRLKYRY
+170 RLKYRY

-187 QSLAPILLRYRMTKL
+187 QSLSHLLLRYRMTKL

-232 VPSRIYRGKFYA
+232 VPSRIYHGKFYA

-287 DMEMSFVQPSDV
+287 DMEMSFVQREDV
-299 MQVVEGMICLLF
+299 MQVVEGMISLLF
-311 KELKSIELKWPFT
+311 KELKGIELKRPFT
-324 RLSYQ
+324 SLTYE
-329 EATNRFGSDKPD
+329 EAMSRFGSDKPD
-341 MRFGLEIRDFTEAVR
+341 MRFGLELRDFTDALR
-356 NCQARVFTT
+356 QCQARVFAA
-365 AIQKGGVV
+365 AIQNGGVV

-393 PFVATFG
+393 PYVATFG

-406 IKITGEG
+406 TKITAEG

-419 KFLSNTEQKEIERIA
+419 KFLSATEQKAIEEIAGA
-434 EAQIGD
+434 EIGD
-440 VVLFSADTPKIVHD
+440 VVLFSADSAKIVHD

-461 FLGEKLGLIPENE
+461 YLGEKLGLIPAKE

-481 DFPLVEFDAAE
+481 DFPMMEFDAEE

-508 DLSLLESDPAKTR
+508 DLPLLESEPAKSR

-538 IRIHR
+538 IRIHHV
-543 IELQKKVLA
+543 ELQKKILS
-552 LMGIGPKEAEA
+552 LMGIGAEEAEA

-572 SYGAPPHGGI
+572 SFGAPPHGGI
-582 AFGIDRMAM
+582 AFGIDRLAM

-614 LTDAPSAV
+614 LTDAPSSV
-622 ESRQLRELG
+622 ETRQLRELG
-631 IRLTGAEK
+631 IRVTGVEK
-639 NGD
+639 

>member
-1 MATEREFSDQFGDW
+1 MAERVFSDQWGDW
-15 KRTCY
+15 KRSSY
-20 CGEPRVESVGAEMTL
+20 CGEPRGAAVGKEMTL
-35 AGWVHS
+35 VGWVHR
-41 RRDHGGVIF
+41 RRDHGGLIF

-55 RSGLCQIVFN
+55 RTGICQVVFR
-65 PAIDAA
+65 PEIDPIG
-71 AHEKAGQIRSEDVIA
+71 HEKAKQIRSEDVIA
-86 VRGTLEKRSPETI
+86 VQGTLAKRSPETI
-99 NPDLATG
+99 NPDLGTG
-106 QVELVCREL
+106 EVELVCKEV
-115 RLLNASQVPPFPI
+115 RLLSASAVPPFPI
-128 EDETDP
+128 EDETDA
-134 GPKTPVVEGHLI
+134 
-146 TTQGSSEDE
+146 SEN
-155 TDLGPKPPVIKGRRV
+155 T
-170 TTENMRLKYRY
+170 RLKYRY

-187 QSLAPILLRYRMTKL
+187 RSLSHLLLRYRMTKL

-232 VPSRIYRGKFYA
+232 VPSRIYPGKFYA

-256 MVGGLD
+256 MVGGID

-287 DMEMSFVQPSDV
+287 DMEMSFVRPEDV
-299 MQVVEGMICLLF
+299 MQVVEGMIALLF
-311 KELKSIELKWPFT
+311 KELKGIELKRPFA
-324 RLSYQ
+324 RLTYE
-329 EATNRFGSDKPD
+329 EAMNRFGSDKPD
-341 MRFGLEIRDFTEAVR
+341 MRFGLEIKDFTEALR
-356 NCQARVFTT
+356 QCQARVFTA
-365 AIQKGGVV
+365 AIQDGGVV
-373 KGIRIPKGGELSR
+373 KGIRIPKGAELSR

-393 PFVATFG
+393 PYVASFG

-406 IKITGEG
+406 TRITEEG

-419 KFLSNTEQKEIERIA
+419 KFLSDAEQRDIEKIA

-440 VVLFSADTPKIVHD
+440 VVLFSADRAKVVHD

-461 FLGEKLGLIPENE
+461 YLGEKLSLIAEKE

-481 DFPLVEFDAAE
+481 DFPLMEFDPEE

-497 LHHPFTAPLDE
+497 LHHPFTSPLDE
-508 DLSLLESDPAKTR
+508 DLPLLDSEPAKSR

-528 LNGIEIGGGS
+528 LNGVEIGGGS
-538 IRIHR
+538 IRIHQV
-543 IELQKKVLA
+543 ELQKKILG
-552 LMGIGPKEAEA
+552 LMGIGAEEAEA

-582 AFGIDRMAM
+582 AFGIDRLAM

-614 LTDAPSAV
+614 LTDAPSSV
-622 ESRQLRELG
+622 ETRQLRELG
-631 IRLTGAEK
+631 IRVSGGEK
-639 NGD
+639 